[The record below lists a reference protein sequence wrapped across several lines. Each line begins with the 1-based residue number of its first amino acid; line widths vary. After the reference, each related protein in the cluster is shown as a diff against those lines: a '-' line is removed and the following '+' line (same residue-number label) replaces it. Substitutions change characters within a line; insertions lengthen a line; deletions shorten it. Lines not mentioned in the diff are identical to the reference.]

1 MSITYHVYWHWWKL
15 HFFLIAFSRIKF
27 KIILK
32 NTILRFWNQILETAY
47 LFYHRFV
54 FSLAILRTKKCE
66 KLVKMLVKITG
77 NVCIILPIILLLTNE
92 TEKKMKTNTKKPYPP
107 PKPNYL
113 GRENMKM
120 ISDIIT
126 LYSPHL
132 KVFEFV
138 ERAES
143 ESMSLTN
150 IFLKLKKKLCFTIFI
165 NCLST

>member
-1 MSITYHVYWHWWKL
+1 M
-15 HFFLIAFSRIKF
+15 
-27 KIILK
+27 
-32 NTILRFWNQILETAY
+32 RFWNQILETAY

-66 KLVKMLVKITG
+66 KLVKMLIKITG

-92 TEKKMKTNTKKPYPP
+92 TEKNENKQIQKSHTPP
-107 PKPNYL
+107 PNPT
-113 GRENMKM
+113 NMKM
-120 ISDIIT
+120 ISDIII